1 MDVFGALLIIG
12 SFVGSC
18 SLRIRFIGF
27 EFANHTADAEAS
39 AVFLL
44 HGDYFGKKI
53 SPTPLR
59 GA

>member
-1 MDVFGALLIIG
+1 MDVFGAFLIIE

-27 EFANHTADAEAS
+27 EFANHTADAESS

-44 HGDYFGKKI
+44 HGDYFGKK
-53 SPTPLR
+53 
-59 GA
+59 